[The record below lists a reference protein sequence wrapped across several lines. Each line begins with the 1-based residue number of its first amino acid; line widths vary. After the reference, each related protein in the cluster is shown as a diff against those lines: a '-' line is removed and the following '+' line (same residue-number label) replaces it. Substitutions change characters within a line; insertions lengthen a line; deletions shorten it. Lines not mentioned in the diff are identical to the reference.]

1 MAVTPPS
8 FNQTTAPSAITLSR
22 NDGQDLE
29 SRPLVKQR
37 GEDGEFEDTRNQT
50 SRQVLDLQKQK
61 LKDQDKHLDEIGGI
75 VANLR
80 YENQN
85 FQQEV
90 TLQNKML
97 DRVND
102 DIDRN

>member
-1 MAVTPPS
+1 M
-8 FNQTTAPSAITLSR
+8 
-22 NDGQDLE
+22 
-29 SRPLVKQR
+29 
-37 GEDGEFEDTRNQT
+37 
-50 SRQVLDLQKQK
+50 

-75 VANLR
+75 VSNLR

-90 TLQNKML
+90 TYQNKML
-97 DRVND
+97 DKVNN